1 MCSITGAIIKY
12 NFTSKYQ
19 MSLIEFKMK
28 AIMLRAE
35 DRGRDSFGV
44 VTLGNSVHQ
53 HKYIG
58 SVSDTINN
66 FSIPSDTNFILSNNR
81 AEPTTEY
88 IHNKTLDDVQPFFFK
103 NSILVH
109 NGIIANDNELPTHP
123 KSRIDSASLCHH
135 LDDKFNS
142 ESPDKTLAST
152 LKNDIVGSYALAYY
166 NEKSPNCLYLATN
179 YKPLFLQYDRNLDV
193 IFFASMKEYFGESKL
208 YDNTKILQIPS
219 YTLAEINLNGHI
231 TYYDLKI
238 PQSKKVLVI
247 CSGGLDSTIVANHYL
262 VQGYDVDLLH
272 FKYKCRAEE
281 KEEKA
286 ILDIRQY
293 FNKIYPEQK
302 TEIITINTDIFE
314 TIGHSRLIGNDQE
327 IVTTKNGVAGAE
339 LAHEWVPARNLIM
352 YSIAT
357 GIAEANKYS
366 IIALGNNL
374 EESGAYPDNE
384 AIFTQKFSE
393 ILPYATNL
401 NNHVDVEMPVGNLM
415 KHEIVKLGILESAPL
430 HLTWSCY
437 DNKEKHC
444 GICGPCMMRRTAF
457 EMNNMPEV
465 IHYLNE
471 V

>member
-1 MCSITGAIIKY
+1 MCSITGAIIKH
-12 NFTSKYQ
+12 NCSSKYK
-19 MSLIEFKMK
+19 MSLIEEKMK
-28 AIMLRAE
+28 GIMLRAE
-35 DRGRDSFGV
+35 DRGRDSFGI
-44 VTLGNSVHQ
+44 TTIGNSIKS
-53 HKYIG
+53 HKFIG
-58 SVSDTINN
+58 PVSKTIDD

-88 IHNKTLDDVQPFFFK
+88 IHDKTLDDVQPFSYK
-103 NSILVH
+103 DSILVH
-109 NGIIANDNELPTHP
+109 NGIIANDDDLPSHP
-123 KSRIDSASLCHH
+123 ASRIDSASLCRY
-135 LDDKFNS
+135 LDDKFY
-142 ESPDKTLAST
+142 PGFHGRQLASI
-152 LKNDIVGSYALAYY
+152 LMDDIIGSYALAYY
-166 NEKSPNCLYLATN
+166 NATSPYNLYLATN
-179 YKPLFLQYDRNLDV
+179 YKPLFLQYDKDLDV
-193 IFFASMKEYFGESKL
+193 IFFASMKEYFGEDGIYS
-208 YDNTKILQIPS
+208 NTKTIQIPP
-219 YTLAEINLNGHI
+219 YTLVEINQNGQIIYHS
-231 TYYDLKI
+231 LKM
-238 PQSKKVLVI
+238 PQPEKVLVI
-247 CSGGLDSTIVANHYL
+247 CSGGLDSTVVANHYL
-262 VQGYDVDLLH
+262 IQGYDIDLLH

-293 FNKIYPEQK
+293 FNLIYPDQK

-314 TIGHSRLIGNDQE
+314 IIGHSRLIGNDQE

-415 KHEIVKLGILESAPL
+415 KHEIVKLGMSKLAPL

-457 EMNNMPEV
+457 KMNNMPEV